1 MNGSKESIT
10 ELAKI
15 LTTGPLDPN
24 VEVIVGCPAIYISFA
39 RGVLPASIHVAGQ
52 VCSCAGFCTSLQPLF
67 LSELL
72 QSQVGRFHRRNR
84 PIHAEGCRC

>member
-24 VEVIVGCPAIYISFA
+24 VEVIVGCPAVYISFA

-52 VCSCAGFCTSLQPLF
+52 VKSFILLCNRLRLF
-67 LSELL
+67 VIL
-72 QSQVGRFHRRNR
+72 F
-84 PIHAEGCRC
+84 

>member
-24 VEVIVGCPAIYISFA
+24 VEVVVGCPGVYITFA
-39 RGVLPASIHVAGQ
+39 RGLLPKSIGVAGQ
-52 VCSCAGFCTSLQPLF
+52 VMSSRDCAT
-67 LSELL
+67 
-72 QSQVGRFHRRNR
+72 
-84 PIHAEGCRC
+84 